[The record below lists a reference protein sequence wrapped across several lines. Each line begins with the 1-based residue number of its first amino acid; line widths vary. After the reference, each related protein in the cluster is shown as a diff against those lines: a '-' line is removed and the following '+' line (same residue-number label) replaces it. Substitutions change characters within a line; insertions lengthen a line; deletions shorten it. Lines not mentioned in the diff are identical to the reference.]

1 MLNGGDSL
9 TQVVVEE
16 HHQQLHSTIACS
28 RATTACPSCYTGIM
42 STLYSDTHPKMDCLQ
57 IQLLREVPAWRKLE
71 MLAQLNATARLLALS
86 GLRQRHPKASEAQ
99 LRRRLAGL
107 LLGEEK
113 AGKVYGELED
123 AS

>member
-1 MLNGGDSL
+1 MAALLSHTGSCR
-9 TQVVVEE
+9 E
-16 HHQQLHSTIACS
+16 HHQQLDSTVACS
-28 RATTACPSCYTGIM
+28 RATTACPSCYTRIM
-42 STLYSDTHPKMDCLQ
+42 SALFSDTHPKMDSLQ
-57 IQLLREVPAWRKLE
+57 IQLLRDAPAWRKLE

-107 LLGEEK
+107 LLGEERAAK
-113 AGKVYGELED
+113 AYGELKD